1 MFFIHVLPTEYNFQ
15 IFHVLRATIASIT
28 LVELCSVY
36 NCFVNK
42 FQKSA
47 TLDHQMLNAY
57 FRAEI
62 RLRCMSSKSRCRLE
76 REETRSDKKDIT
88 LSSSATSTTGGN
100 NVVPASSILTVDQD
114 TLSTMQAEMIAVQ
127 VLSQSGDVQL
137 FQKQSG
143 GSTQIVPVTTI
154 SSGELRALTQVKIDV
169 VYF

>member
-1 MFFIHVLPTEYNFQ
+1 
-15 IFHVLRATIASIT
+15 
-28 LVELCSVY
+28 
-36 NCFVNK
+36 
-42 FQKSA
+42 
-47 TLDHQMLNAY
+47 
-57 FRAEI
+57 
-62 RLRCMSSKSRCRLE
+62 MSSKSRCRLE